1 MKKSFFLL
9 SYIFVFIFLFSCSKN
24 KYINEL
30 TFEDD
35 GLCVISNWQLIG
47 PFDYDTLKQL
57 PDETFFNKDLNKLGV
72 DEEHFEKID
81 LKVINQSDVS
91 TQFIEEKYVT
101 HRLKNLFAG
110 NIRTKSNYYL
120 ATTLLCE
127 KDTLVYALM
136 DGSGAYKIWVNQ
148 QEIYQERFRKNQTK
162 ICDRFIPVH
171 LQKGE
176 NIILAKVNRES
187 NVNAWGLDLAFAPQ
201 NKAFEIYRANYF
213 ENFIYNPVFSN
224 TITFYSGPLSPAKSE
239 LRRQGTQSHF
249 KTTIDENGNHFVA
262 GIEKLSDG
270 FFSFSFE
277 SEGTQMEQ
285 IVFKGD
291 IREYYESLCS
301 LAPIVSDTLVQEELT
316 ALKKRIDFLFENYD
330 DRGRSAI
337 KYYDTNLVHWVNRLR
352 CFLKSKKEY
361 TEKLSLKAYMG
372 GNSGEIGYYGFQTD
386 SGLLDEPDV
395 PLIVVMPFA
404 IPYEYFPTAWYI
416 GNYEQLFVDAHLASQ
431 RGFAICFLYG
441 AGENYTLSALK
452 DEFFGVLGNI
462 ESQFPNV
469 NTEKI
474 YLTGICKGAS
484 KSFEL
489 AVECPGLIQAI
500 AVRTPL
506 PEVAMIDGLSKLKG
520 IPIFVRHGKY
530 DSQIPMDYM
539 ETLVA
544 KIERFGA
551 DIEFVQTAEAHDSY
565 RKDER
570 RVSFDFFES
579 VYESIDR

>member
-1 MKKSFFLL
+1 VKKSFFLL
-9 SYIFVFIFLFSCSKN
+9 SYIFAFISLFSCSKK

-30 TFEDD
+30 AFKDD
-35 GLCVISNWQLIG
+35 ELCVISNWQLIG
-47 PFDYDTLKQL
+47 PFDYDTTKQH
-57 PDETFFNKDLNKLGV
+57 PDETFFNTDLNKFGV
-72 DEEHFEKID
+72 DEEHFDIND
-81 LKVINQSDVS
+81 IKVVNQSDVNS
-91 TQFIEEKYVT
+91 KFIDEEYAT

-110 NIRTKSNYYL
+110 DIRSKSNYYL

-127 KDTLVYALM
+127 KDTFVYALM

-162 ICDRFIPVH
+162 ICDRFIPVY

-187 NVNAWGLDLAFAPQ
+187 NVNAWGLDLAFTLK

-213 ENFIYNPVFSN
+213 ENFIYNPVFSD
-224 TITFYSGPLSPAKSE
+224 TIFFYAGPQSPEESVLRNQDAKF
-239 LRRQGTQSHF
+239 HF
-249 KTTIDENGNHFVA
+249 KTAIDSTGNHFVV
-262 GIEKLSDG
+262 GLEELSDG
-270 FFSFSFE
+270 FYSFSFK
-277 SEGTQMEQ
+277 SEGILMEQ
-285 IVFKGD
+285 VVFKGD

-301 LAPIVSDTLVQEELT
+301 LVSINSNKLEQEELN
-316 ALKKRIDFLFENYD
+316 ALKKRINFLFDNYD
-330 DRGRSAI
+330 GRGRSAI
-337 KYYDTNLVHWVNRLR
+337 KYYDTNLVHWINRLR
-352 CFLKSKKEY
+352 CFLKDKEKY
-361 TEKLSLKAYMG
+361 IEKLSLKAYLG
-372 GNSGEIGYYGFQTD
+372 SDSRVRGYYGFQIN
-386 SGLLDEPDV
+386 SELLDEPDV

-404 IPYEYFPTAWYI
+404 IPYKYFPTAWYI

-441 AGENYTLSALK
+441 GGENYTLSSLN
-452 DEFFGVLGNI
+452 DEFFGVLDNI
-462 ESQFPNV
+462 EKQFPNV
-469 NTEKI
+469 NTEKV

-489 AVECPGLIQAI
+489 AVECPEKIKAI

-520 IPIFVRHGKY
+520 IPIFVRHGKF

-539 ETLVA
+539 EQLVA
-544 KIERFGA
+544 KIESYGA
-551 DIEFVQTAEAHDSY
+551 EIEFVQTAEAHDSY

-579 VYESIDR
+579 EHESIDR

>member
-1 MKKSFFLL
+1 VKNSF
-9 SYIFVFIFLFSCSKN
+9 FLFSCVFACTLLSSCHQKEYVN
-24 KYINEL
+24 KL

-57 PDETFFNKDLNKLGV
+57 PDETFFNKDLDKFGI
-72 DEEHFEKID
+72 DEEHFEKSD
-81 LKVINQSDVS
+81 FKVINQSDVS
-91 TQFIEEKYVT
+91 SQFIEEKYVT
-101 HRLKNLFAG
+101 HKLKYLFAG
-110 NIRTKSNYYL
+110 NIRTKSNFYL

-127 KDTLVYALM
+127 KDTFVYALM

-148 QEIYQERFRKNQTK
+148 QEIYQERFRKNQSK
-162 ICDRFIPVH
+162 ICDRFIPVY

-201 NKAFEIYRANYF
+201 EKAFEIYKANYF
-213 ENFIYNPVFSN
+213 ENFIYTPVFSD

-239 LRRQGTQSHF
+239 LRRHGTKSRF
-249 KTTIDENGNHFVA
+249 NTAIDANGNHFVA
-262 GIEKLSDG
+262 GLEELTDG

-301 LAPIVSDTLVQEELT
+301 LAPIMGDTLVQEELT
-316 ALKKRIDFLFENYD
+316 ALKKRIDFLIENYD

-337 KYYDTNLVHWVNRLR
+337 KYYDTTLVHWINRLR
-352 CFLKSKKEY
+352 CFLKNKRRY
-361 TEKLSLKAYMG
+361 IEKLSLKAYMG
-372 GNSGEIGYYGFQTD
+372 SDSGEIGYYGFQTD

-431 RGFAICFLYG
+431 RVYAIFYLNG

-452 DEFFGVLGNI
+452 DEFFGVLDNI
-462 ESQFPNV
+462 ERQFPNV

-489 AVECPGLIQAI
+489 AVECPEKIEAI
-500 AVRTPL
+500 AVRAPL
-506 PEVAMIDGLSKLKG
+506 REVTMLDGLSKLRD
-520 IPIFVRHGKY
+520 IPVFVRHGKY
-530 DSQIPMDYM
+530 DFQIPMDNM
-539 ETLVA
+539 KQLVA
-544 KIERFGA
+544 EIENYGA
-551 DIEFVQTAEAHDSY
+551 EIEFVQTAEAHDSY

-570 RVSFDFFES
+570 RISFDFFDS
-579 VYESIDR
+579 VHRP

>member
-1 MKKSFFLL
+1 M
-9 SYIFVFIFLFSCSKN
+9 
-24 KYINEL
+24 

-57 PDETFFNKDLNKLGV
+57 PDETFFNKDLDKFGI
-72 DEEHFEKID
+72 DEEHFEKSDI
-81 LKVINQSDVS
+81 KVINQSDVP

-101 HRLKNLFAG
+101 HRLKNVLAG

-136 DGSGAYKIWVNQ
+136 DGSGAYKIWVNR

-162 ICDRFIPVH
+162 ICDRFIPVY

-213 ENFIYNPVFSN
+213 ENFIYNPVFSD
-224 TITFYSGPLSPAKSE
+224 TITFYTGPFSPVKSE
-239 LRRQGTQSHF
+239 LRSQGTQSHF
-249 KTTIDENGNHFVA
+249 KTTIDAIGNHFVA
-262 GIEKLSDG
+262 GLEELSDG
-270 FFSFSFE
+270 FYSFNFGG
-277 SEGTQMEQ
+277 EGTLMEQ

-291 IREYYESLCS
+291 IREYYDSLCL
-301 LAPIVSDTLVQEELT
+301 LAPVMGDTLVQEEFT

-337 KYYDTNLVHWVNRLR
+337 KYYYTNLVHWVNRLR
-352 CFLKSKKEY
+352 CFLKSKREY
-361 TEKLSLKAYMG
+361 AKKLSLKAYMG
-372 GNSGEIGYYGFQTD
+372 SDFGEIGYYGFQYD

-452 DEFFGVLGNI
+452 DEFFGVLDNI

-469 NTEKI
+469 NTQKI

-489 AVECPGLIQAI
+489 AVECPEKIEAI
-500 AVRTPL
+500 AVRAPL
-506 PEVAMIDGLSKLKG
+506 PEVAMFDGLSKLKD
-520 IPIFVRHGKY
+520 IPIFIRHGKY
-530 DSQIPMDYM
+530 DTQIPMDYM
-539 ETLVA
+539 RQLVA
-544 KIERFGA
+544 EIEEYGA
-551 DIEFVQTAEAHDSY
+551 EIEFVQTPESHDGY

-570 RVSFDFFES
+570 RISFDFFES
-579 VYESIDR
+579 VHESIDW

>member
-1 MKKSFFLL
+1 
-9 SYIFVFIFLFSCSKN
+9 
-24 KYINEL
+24 L

-57 PDETFFNKDLNKLGV
+57 PDETFFNQDLNKFGV
-72 DEEHFEKID
+72 DEEHFKKSD
-81 LKVINQSDVS
+81 LKVIDQSDVP
-91 TQFIEEKYVT
+91 TQFVEEKYVT
-101 HRLKNLFAG
+101 HRLKNLVAG

-127 KDTLVYALM
+127 KDTFVYALI
-136 DGSGAYKIWVNQ
+136 DGSGAYRIWVNQ

-187 NVNAWGLDLAFAPQ
+187 NVNAWGLDLAFVPQ
-201 NKAFEIYRANYF
+201 NKAFEIYRVNYF
-213 ENFIYNPVFSN
+213 ENFIYNPVFSD
-224 TITFYSGPLSPAKSE
+224 TITFYTGPLSPEKSR
-239 LRRQGTQSHF
+239 LKSQGTQFHF
-249 KTTIDENGNHFVA
+249 KTAIDENGNHFVT
-262 GIEKLSDG
+262 GLEELSDG

-285 IVFKGD
+285 IVFKGN
-291 IREYYESLCS
+291 IREYYDSLCS
-301 LAPIVSDTLVQEELT
+301 SAPVMNDALEQEELA
-316 ALKKRIDFLFENYD
+316 ALKNRIDFLFENYD
-330 DRGRSAI
+330 ARGASAI
-337 KYYDTNLVHWVNRLR
+337 KYYDTNLVYWINRLQYFLNNR
-352 CFLKSKKEY
+352 QKYIVKLCLKSYE
-361 TEKLSLKAYMG
+361 SG
-372 GNSGEIGYYGFQTD
+372 DSGEIGYYGFQCD
-386 SGLLDEPDV
+386 SVLLNEEEI

-404 IPYEYFPTAWYI
+404 IPYDYFPTAWYI

-452 DEFFGVLGNI
+452 EEFFGVLDNI

-474 YLTGICKGAS
+474 FLTGICKGAS

-489 AVECPGLIQAI
+489 AVECPEKIKAI
-500 AVRTPL
+500 AVRAPL
-506 PEVAMIDGLSKLKG
+506 PEVAMLEGLSKLKN
-520 IPIFVRHGKY
+520 IPIFIRHGKY
-530 DSQIPMDYM
+530 DAQIPMNYM
-539 ETLVA
+539 KQLVA
-544 KIERFGA
+544 EIESYGA
-551 DIEFVQTAEAHDSY
+551 EIEFVQTSEAHDSY

-570 RVSFDFFES
+570 RISFDFFES
-579 VYESIDR
+579 VHKSIYR